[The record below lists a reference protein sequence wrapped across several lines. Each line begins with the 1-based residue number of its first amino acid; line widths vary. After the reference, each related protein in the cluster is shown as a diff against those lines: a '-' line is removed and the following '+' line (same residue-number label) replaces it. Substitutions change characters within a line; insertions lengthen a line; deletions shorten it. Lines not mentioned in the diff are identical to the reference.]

1 MSSLGAAELGEVS
14 RQESASP
21 PPSPGHR
28 AQHTQ
33 RRRRLLAPEVVQT
46 SSMDCG
52 PAALK
57 CLLEGHAIP
66 ASYGRLREAC
76 QTGVDGT
83 SIDALEEAANRLGLV
98 AEQVMIPPD
107 HVFLPEAQALPAVLV
122 VRQAGGGLHFV
133 VAWRRHGPWVQ
144 LMDPALG
151 RRWVGWRE
159 FGASLFRH
167 ELPVSAGDWRAWA
180 ESEDFLEPLK
190 RRIAGLGAEAAAVQD
205 LVGRA
210 LGYPG
215 WFGLAL
221 LDAATRLADSVAR
234 ADGIQRQDAAGLLRG
249 LFERSCA
256 SPDDIFTL
264 VPPAWWS
271 AVPAPEAGKG
281 MLATRGAVL
290 LRVHGRTDDA
300 DGAREP
306 HPEALP
312 PELAAALSERPA
324 SAPCALWGMLRE
336 DGLLAPLAVLGA
348 SLIAAGAA
356 TIETLLFRG
365 IFDLGAE
372 LRLPSQRLQAAL
384 ALLVFCGIM
393 LLVRIPVA
401 TEGLRLGRRLETRLR
416 MLLLHKLPLLSD
428 RYFHSRPLSDM
439 ADRSHAIQMVR
450 QLPAMGLQA
459 VQCVAELALT
469 LAGIA
474 VIAPASLLL
483 AFLMALIAAVVPLAL
498 QPVLGERDLRARSQG
513 AALNSF
519 YLDALLGLAP
529 IRAHNA
535 DRAVRRQHEALLVE
549 WVRSS
554 RALIRLSMLAEAAQ
568 SLACLAL
575 AGMLL
580 VRHFLEAQA
589 VTGADLLL
597 VYWTL
602 KLPGLGRQ
610 LAGLAQRYPAQRNT
624 VLRLLEPLGAPAE
637 APAQAPDEAP
647 AEVPADAPTGE
658 SAEAAAAQPK
668 AAGVRIGISGG
679 DVRAAGHVILDG
691 LDLRI
696 GPGEHVAVV
705 GVSGAGKSSLLGLV
719 LGWHRLGHG
728 QVTVDGAALDGAGLA
743 ALRRETAWV
752 DPAVQLWNRSL
763 LDNLRFSS
771 RDDAL
776 GRIGAALDAADLRRV
791 LEKLPQGL
799 QGWLGEGG
807 ALVSGGEGQRVRLA
821 RALVQPGVR
830 LALLD
835 EPFRGLDRAQRAR
848 LMAETR
854 RWWSA
859 ATMLCVTH
867 DVGETLAF
875 GRVLV
880 VEDGRIVEDGVPA
893 ELAAGASRYRTL
905 LEAEQKVRS
914 GMWNGAHWRRIEM
927 RDGQVAPGAAQ

>member
-1 MSSLGAAELGEVS
+1 MSSLGAAELGDLS
-14 RQESASP
+14 RPNSAAP
-21 PPSPGHR
+21 AGK
-28 AQHTQ
+28 
-33 RRRRLLAPEVVQT
+33 RRFLAPEVVQT

-76 QTGVDGT
+76 QTDVDGT
-83 SIDALEEAANRLGLV
+83 SVDALEAVANRLGLA

-107 HVFLPEAQALPAVLV
+107 HVFLPEARALPAVVV
-122 VRQAGGGLHFV
+122 VRQADGALHFV

-151 RRWVGWRE
+151 RRWVGWRG
-159 FGASLFRH
+159 FGAGLFRH
-167 ELPVSAGDWRAWA
+167 ELPVAARDWRDWA
-180 ESEDFLEPLK
+180 ESDDFLLPLG
-190 RRIAGLGAEAAAVQD
+190 RRIAGLGVAPVVVQE

-210 LGYPG
+210 LAYPG

-234 ADGIQRQDAAGLLRG
+234 ADGIRRRDAASLLRG

-264 VPPAWWS
+264 VPPAYWS
-271 AVPAPEAGKG
+271 VVPAADAGPG

-290 LRVHGRTDDA
+290 LRVHGRA
-300 DGAREP
+300 GAQGAEEAAQP
-306 HPEALP
+306 DPGALP

-324 SAPCALWGMLRE
+324 SAPRALWGMLRE

-348 SLIAAGAA
+348 SLIAAGAT

-365 IFDLGAE
+365 IFDLGAQ
-372 LRLPSQRLQAAL
+372 LRLPSQRLQAAA

-428 RYFHSRPLSDM
+428 RYFHSRPVSDM
-439 ADRSHAIQMVR
+439 ADRSHAIQMLR

-474 VIAPASLLL
+474 LIAPASTLP
-483 AFLMALIAAVVPLAL
+483 AFLMALVAAAVPLAL

-535 DRAVRRQHEALLVE
+535 DRAVRRQHESLLVE

-554 RALIRLSMLAEAAQ
+554 RALIRLSMLAGTLQ

-575 AGMLL
+575 AGTLL

-610 LAGLAQRYPAQRNT
+610 LAGLAQRYPSQRNT
-624 VLRLLEPLGAPAE
+624 VLRLLEPLGAPTD
-637 APAQAPDEAP
+637 APSDAP
-647 AEVPADAPTGE
+647 AEA
-658 SAEAAAAQPK
+658 SAEAAPEPK
-668 AAGVRIGISGG
+668 AGGVRIDLVGG

-691 LDLRI
+691 LDLHI
-696 GPGEHVAVV
+696 GAGEHVAVV
-705 GVSGAGKSSLLGLV
+705 GVSGAGKSSLLGLM
-719 LGWHRLGHG
+719 LGWHRLGRG
-728 QVTVDGAALDGAGLA
+728 QVLVDGRPLDGAGLA

-752 DPAVQLWNRSL
+752 DPAVQLGNRSL
-763 LDNLRFSS
+763 LDNLRYSS

-776 GRIGAALDAADLRRV
+776 GRIGAALDAADLRGV

-830 LALLD
+830 LGLLD

-854 RWWSA
+854 RWWGG
-859 ATMLCVTH
+859 ATMLCVSH
-867 DVGETLAF
+867 DVSETLAF

-893 ELAAGASRYRTL
+893 ELAAGASRYRAL

-914 GMWNGAHWRRIEM
+914 GMWNGAHWRRLQM

>member
-1 MSSLGAAELGEVS
+1 MTSLDAAGLREAPPQDPAAPGPAPE
-14 RQESASP
+14 P
-21 PPSPGHR
+21 PPSPARDGNR
-28 AQHTQ
+28 SLA
-33 RRRRLLAPEVVQT
+33 RRRLLAPEVVQT

-107 HVFLPEAQALPAVLV
+107 HLFLDEARALPALV
-122 VRQAGGGLHFV
+122 VVQQADGALHFV

-151 RRWVGWRE
+151 RRWVRWRA
-159 FGASLFRH
+159 FTADLFRH
-167 ELPVSAGDWRAWA
+167 RLPVAARDWRAWA
-180 ESEDFLEPLK
+180 ESDDFLQPLG
-190 RRIAGLGAEAAAVQD
+190 RRIAGLGAQPAAC
-205 LVGRA
+205 RA
-210 LGYPG
+210 LVDRALAYPG
-215 WFGLAL
+215 WFGLAA
-221 LDAATRLADSVAR
+221 LDAATRLAESVAR
-234 ADGIQRQDAAGLLRG
+234 ADGIRRQEAASLLAGLV
-249 LFERSCA
+249 ERTCA

-264 VPPAWWS
+264 VPPAYWS
-271 AVPAPEAGKG
+271 ALPAPEEGKG
-281 MLATRGAVL
+281 MLAAQGAVL
-290 LRVHGRTDDA
+290 LRVHGRSSTA
-300 DGAREP
+300 PRAAGAAPGAE
-306 HPEALP
+306 HEALQ
-312 PELAAALSERPA
+312 PELAAALAEPPA
-324 SAPCALWGMLRE
+324 SAGRALWGMLRE

-356 TIETLLFRG
+356 TVETLLFRG
-365 IFDLGAE
+365 IFDLGGE

-384 ALLVFCGIM
+384 ALLAFCAIM
-393 LLVRIPVA
+393 LSMRVPVA
-401 TEGLRLGRRLETRLR
+401 TEGLRLGRRLEARLR
-416 MLLLHKLPLLSD
+416 MALLRKLPLLPD
-428 RYFHSRPLSDM
+428 RYFHSRPISDM
-439 ADRSHAIQMVR
+439 ADRSHAIHMVR
-450 QLPAMGLQA
+450 SLPAMGLQA
-459 VQCVAELALT
+459 LQCVAELALT

-474 VIAPASLLL
+474 LIAPAS
-483 AFLMALIAAVVPLAL
+483 APVACLMALVAAAVPLAL
-498 QPVLGERDLRARSQG
+498 QPLLGERDLRARSQG

-535 DRAVRRQHEALLVE
+535 GQAVRRQHEGLLVE

-554 RALIRLSMLAEAAQ
+554 RALVRLSLLSTAAQ
-568 SLACLAL
+568 SLICLAL
-575 AGMLL
+575 AGTLL
-580 VRHFLEAQA
+580 IRHFLEASA

-610 LAGLAQRYPAQRNT
+610 LAGIAQRYPSQRNT

-637 APAQAPDEAP
+637 APTEAPTEAPNGAAAEAP
-647 AEVPADAPTGE
+647 AVA
-658 SAEAAAAQPK
+658 
-668 AAGVRIGISGG
+668 VRIDIAGG
-679 DVRAAGHVILDG
+679 DVRAGGHVILDQ
-691 LDLRI
+691 LDLHI

-705 GVSGAGKSSLLGLV
+705 GLSGAGKSSLVGLL
-719 LGWHRLGHG
+719 LGWHRLGRG
-728 QVTVDGAALDGAGLA
+728 ALAVDGAVLDGAALD
-743 ALRRETAWV
+743 ALRRRTAWV
-752 DPAVQLWNRSL
+752 DPAVQVWNRSL
-763 LDNLRFSS
+763 LDNLRYSS
-771 RDDAL
+771 RDEAL
-776 GRIGAALDAADLRRV
+776 GRIGAALDAASLRQV

-807 ALVSGGEGQRVRLA
+807 ALLSGGEGQRVRLA
-821 RALVQPGVR
+821 RALAQPDVG

-835 EPFRGLDRAQRAR
+835 EPFRGLDREQRAR
-848 LMAETR
+848 LLAETR
-854 RWWSA
+854 RWWRN

-893 ELAAGASRYRTL
+893 ELAAGATRYRAL
-905 LEAEQKVRS
+905 LDAEEGVRS
-914 GMWNGAHWRRIEM
+914 RMWDGAHWRRIDM
-927 RDGQVAPGAAQ
+927 RGGQVAAGEGA